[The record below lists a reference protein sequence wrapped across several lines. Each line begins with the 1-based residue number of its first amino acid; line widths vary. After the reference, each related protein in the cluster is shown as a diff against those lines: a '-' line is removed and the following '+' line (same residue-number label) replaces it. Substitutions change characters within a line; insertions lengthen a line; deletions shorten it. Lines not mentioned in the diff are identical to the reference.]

1 MAILRN
7 CELHNQPLTPNGRFH
22 YLTYEECAP
31 DVTEMRTPQLVREFV
46 DNRTAWARGET
57 CTAAQHS
64 RHQHVVTE
72 LRSRGVLD

>member
-22 YLTYEECAP
+22 SLTHEECAP

-46 DNRTAWARGET
+46 ELKMLGAREAGNLT
-57 CTAAQHS
+57 
-64 RHQHVVTE
+64 RHKRLHAVVFE
-72 LRSRGVLD
+72 LRSRRVLD